1 MSGQGDLLYLYST
14 LPPAED
20 ARDEEAVASRSAKEG
35 TYEQAEPKVWHKVCD
50 SSCPSM
56 PLCLSSLVSS
66 E

>member
-1 MSGQGDLLYLYST
+1 MSGKGDLLYLYST
-14 LPPAED
+14 LPPPED
-20 ARDEEAVASRSAKEG
+20 ARDEETVASRSAKG